1 MKKALTILIFLA
13 FTIHSMSQVG
23 IGTTSPAASAQ
34 LDVSSTKKGF
44 LPPRM
49 TSAQR
54 DSISKPEFGLVIYNA
69 TSDNL
74 QVYKKGTESLN
85 INQSLWN
92 MTNPAPAGVY
102 QSFIATASGVLGSVD
117 LVMQN
122 PSSTLNS
129 TVYVRI
135 YAGAGISGTL
145 LATSQIVTPTNGYD
159 WNKFTFLGPGYATL
173 TSGQTYTILLTPIG
187 SFDRYT
193 WIGIASDVY
202 ANGQAGFPGSGFYQ
216 PYDLPFK
223 TYLSAPSW
231 VNL

>member
-1 MKKALTILIFLA
+1 MKKLAIIILCVFNILSA
-13 FTIHSMSQVG
+13 IAQVG
-23 IGTTSPAASAQ
+23 IGTSTPNSNVN
-34 LDVSSTKKGF
+34 LEISSTTQGILF
-44 LPPRM
+44 PRM

-122 PSSTLNS
+122 PSSTFNS

-145 LATSQIVTPTNGYD
+145 LATSQIVTPTNNYD

-223 TYLSAPSW
+223 TYLLAPSW